1 MVSLELDDTVHWF
14 DDIRILATAPGI
26 FARFN
31 VDMPEDIFETPVALR
46 HPLVEDTQN
55 NTKY

>member
-14 DDIRILATAPGI
+14 DDIRIQATAPGI

-31 VDMPEDIFETPVALR
+31 VDMPEDIFETIVALR
-46 HPLVEDTQN
+46 HPLVEDT
-55 NTKY
+55 